1 MLEFEWLH
9 FFIKLIYY
17 LLLTVVIRDTL
28 DYLSLILF
36 KIIGRYLISLI
47 QKYETLTRNITLTVF
62 FLFCFVF
69 FYQGFSFT
77 QHSQFTEQ
85 QGMGRSFVTPIY
97 HFHLL
102 HEHLDIRRA
111 ITADKLPLH
120 IGDDR
125 TQTKNL

>member
-1 MLEFEWLH
+1 MLEFECLH

-62 FLFCFVF
+62 FVVLFCFFLSGF
-69 FYQGFSFT
+69 FFHSTFT
-77 QHSQFTEQ
+77 IH
-85 QGMGRSFVTPIY
+85 R
-97 HFHLL
+97 
-102 HEHLDIRRA
+102 
-111 ITADKLPLH
+111 TAGDGKVICDSNLPLPPTSRTLRH
-120 IGDDR
+120 SPGDYCR
-125 TQTKNL
+125 QVTSAYR